1 MDLDR
6 INPVALITGATTG
19 AGAVC
24 ARDIAK
30 RADGGLILIADDATA
45 LDALADKLG
54 QLGAAPERVSM
65 LAFDVAD
72 PEAWKRAHDFIKGQY
87 GRLDWAIVDAD
98 ATASASAAQS
108 DLVQWPHALAH
119 LEGAVLTLRSVMPLM
134 KLNSQGGAIVVTA
147 AGRPLKP
154 DAGSAPFSGKPG
166 LLQMVRAAS
175 KEGAPDIRVNAV
187 AALSADAAAKASAPS
202 FADLV
207 RETGSERLALERIAI
222 LGTPLVRYGDN
233 ISSAIITLLSDDA
246 PITGATLVVDS
257 AYTL

>member
-19 AGAVC
+19 AGSAC
-24 ARDIAK
+24 ARAIAS
-30 RADGGLILIADDATA
+30 RADGGLILVGDDAAA

-54 QLGAAPERVSM
+54 QQGAAPERVSM

-72 PEAWKRAHDFIKGQY
+72 PDAWKRAHDFIKGQY
-87 GRLDWAIVDAD
+87 GRLDWAIVNAD
-98 ATASASAAQS
+98 ATAPEVQS
-108 DLVQWPHALAH
+108 DLVQWPQALAH

-134 KLNSQGGAIVVTA
+134 KLNSQGGAIVVAA
-147 AGRPLKP
+147 AGHALKP

-187 AALSADAAAKASAPS
+187 AADSADAAVKASAPA

-207 RETGSERLALERIAI
+207 RETGSERLALERITI

-233 ISSAIITLLSDDA
+233 ISSAIIMLLSDDA